1 MPKMGDAMTEG
12 KILRWMKR
20 PGDAVAPGEPI
31 VEIETDKVN
40 VELPAEEAGT
50 LLEVLAQEGQSVPV
64 GHPIAVIG
72 RPGEPP
78 GTATARATPGAE
90 PAAPPPATPAEAPT
104 PAPARVPAE
113 ERIKASPLARRL
125 AREHGV
131 DLAAISGTGP
141 EGRITKEDIEAY
153 LARRAAAAPA
163 APGAP
168 AAPAPPGTQVSPPAA
183 PAPPAV
189 RPAPPLRTEEVPLG
203 RPRRTVAQRMVEAK
217 GPVPHFYVTVEIRMD
232 AALDLRR
239 QLNAALGEKV
249 VSVNDLVVKAA
260 ALALRAFP
268 NLNASY
274 RGETVLRYGE
284 VHVGVAVDRP
294 EGLIV
299 PVIRHADRKGLVA
312 IAREA
317 RDLAERARTGRL
329 RPEELEGGT
338 FTVSNL
344 GMFEVEAFAAI
355 INPPQ
360 AAILAVGTALARAV
374 VDGGQVRAAHVMKAT
389 LSADHRVT
397 DGAEAARYLAELRR
411 LLETPLL
418 LVVDPGRLE

>member
-20 PGDAVAPGEPI
+20 PGDAVAVGEPI
-31 VEIETDKVN
+31 AEIETDKVN

-78 GTATARATPGAE
+78 GTATPPARAAPGAA
-90 PAAPPPATPAEAPT
+90 PAAPRPATPAEAPT

-125 AREHGV
+125 ARERGV

-141 EGRITKEDIEAY
+141 EGRITKEDVEAY
-153 LARRAAAAPA
+153 LARTAAAAPA
-163 APGAP
+163 AP
-168 AAPAPPGTQVSPPAA
+168 

-274 RGETVLRYGE
+274 RGETVLRYGD

-344 GMFEVEAFAAI
+344 GMFEVESFAAI

-360 AAILAVGTALARAV
+360 AAILAVGTALPRAV
-374 VDGGQVRAAHVMKAT
+374 VEQGQVRAAHVMKAT

-418 LVVDPGRLE
+418 LVVEPDTLA

>member
-20 PGDAVAPGEPI
+20 PGDAVAVGEPI
-31 VEIETDKVN
+31 AEIETDKVN

-72 RPGEPP
+72 RPGEQP
-78 GTATARATPGAE
+78 GTATAPARAAPGAE
-90 PAAPPPATPAEAPT
+90 PAASRPATPAEAPT

-141 EGRITKEDIEAY
+141 EGRITKEDVEAY
-153 LARRAAAAPA
+153 LARTAAAAPA
-163 APGAP
+163 APGA
-168 AAPAPPGTQVSPPAA
+168 
-183 PAPPAV
+183 
-189 RPAPPLRTEEVPLG
+189 PAPPLRTEEVPLG

-274 RGETVLRYGE
+274 RGETVRRYGD

-344 GMFEVEAFAAI
+344 GMFEVESFAAI

-360 AAILAVGTALARAV
+360 AAILAVGTALPRAV
-374 VDGGQVRAAHVMKAT
+374 VEQGQVRAAHVMKAT

-411 LLETPLL
+411 LLEMPLL
-418 LVVDPGRLE
+418 LVVEPDTLA

>member
-31 VEIETDKVN
+31 AEIETDKVN

-50 LLEVLAQEGQSVPV
+50 LLEVLAPEGQSVPV
-64 GHPIAVIG
+64 GQPIAVIG
-72 RPGEPP
+72 RPGEQP
-78 GTATARATPGAE
+78 GTATAPARSTPGAE
-90 PAAPPPATPAEAPT
+90 PAAPRPATPAEAP
-104 PAPARVPAE
+104 APARIPAE

-131 DLAAISGTGP
+131 DLAALTGTGP
-141 EGRITKEDIEAY
+141 EGRITKEDVEAY
-153 LARRAAAAPA
+153 LARTAGAAPA
-163 APGAP
+163 APP
-168 AAPAPPGTQVSPPAA
+168 T
-183 PAPPAV
+183 
-189 RPAPPLRTEEVPLG
+189 PPLRTEEVPLG

-317 RDLAERARTGRL
+317 RDLAERARSGRL

-344 GMFEVEAFAAI
+344 GMFEVESFAAI

-360 AAILAVGTALARAV
+360 AAILAVGTALPRAV